1 MTVNGRAPTL
11 EDVARLAGVSRA
23 TASRAIIEPGK
34 VSPQRKAAVVDAMQ
48 RLGYVPNAAARSLVT
63 RRTMSIAVVVPE
75 PERTVFGDPF
85 FQSAISGI
93 NSVLTQADYQLV
105 LLMGDPQGQT
115 KRVRE
120 YLRSRLADGF
130 VVVSHHGS
138 DGVVESALSAGVP
151 TVLVGR
157 PFNPAL
163 DVSHCDL
170 DNLLGGRLA
179 ARHLIEQGCS
189 RIGIMTGPLD
199 MVGARDRF
207 EGWQRELADQGRAGA
222 GIWHGDFDRPS
233 GVRVGQEIA
242 RADTLPV
249 DGLFVS
255 SDLMAL
261 GVLDSLTEKG
271 IAVPGDL
278 RLVGFDDISL
288 AAYAKPR
295 LTTVTNPGFD
305 LAAGAAELLLEQL
318 RTGEQPEPRLLT
330 PELVVRESA

>member
-34 VSPQRKAAVVDAMQ
+34 VSAQRRSAVEEAMQ
-48 RLGYVPNAAARSLVT
+48 ALGYVPNAAARSLVT

-75 PERTVFGDPF
+75 PERTVFEDPF
-85 FQSAISGI
+85 FQSAIGGI
-93 NSVLTQADYQLV
+93 NSVLTKADYQLV

-115 KRVRE
+115 QRVRE
-120 YLRSRLADGF
+120 YLRSRLADGI

-157 PFNPAL
+157 PFSPAIE
-163 DVSHCDL
+163 VTYSDL
-170 DNLLGGRLA
+170 DNVLGGRLA
-179 ARHLIEQGCS
+179 TRRLIEQGCT
-189 RIGIMTGPLD
+189 RIGIVTGPLD

-207 EGWQRELADQGRAGA
+207 EGWRAELAAHGLPAG
-222 GIWHGDFDRPS
+222 GIWHGDFDRAS
-233 GVRVGQEIA
+233 GLRVGREIA
-242 RADTLPV
+242 DSALHL

-261 GVLDSLTEKG
+261 GVMEALVEHGLQLPD
-271 IAVPGDL
+271 DL
-278 RLVGFDDISL
+278 KIVGFDDISL
-288 AAYAKPR
+288 AAYAKPS
-295 LTTVTNPGFD
+295 LTTITNPGFE
-305 LAAGAAELLLEQL
+305 LAAAAGELLLEQL
-318 RTGEQPEPRLLT
+318 RTEERPEPRCVV
-330 PELVVRESA
+330 PQLVARDSG